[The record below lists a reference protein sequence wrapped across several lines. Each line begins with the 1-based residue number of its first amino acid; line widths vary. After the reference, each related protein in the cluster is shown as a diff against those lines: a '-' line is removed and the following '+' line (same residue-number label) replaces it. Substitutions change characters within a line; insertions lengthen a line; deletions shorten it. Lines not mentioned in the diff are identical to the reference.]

1 VIYYTERFE
10 EAPLPKYVK
19 PKEVAEAQG
28 VNERTL
34 RRWEGDGR
42 IEAIRT
48 PSGQRR
54 YNIESYVVKSG
65 RDKRKVVVYAR
76 VSGRAQQSD
85 LNRL

>member
-1 VIYYTERFE
+1 MT
-10 EAPLPKYVK
+10 KYVK
-19 PKEVAEAQG
+19 PKEAAAAQG
-28 VNERTL
+28 MHKLTL

-54 YNIESYVVKSG
+54 HNIESYAVKSG
-65 RDKRKVVVYAR
+65 RDNRKVVAYAR

>member
-1 VIYYTERFE
+1 LRI
-10 EAPLPKYVK
+10 ALLAKYVK
-19 PKEVAEAQG
+19 PKEAAAAQG
-28 VNERTL
+28 VHDLSL

-54 YNIESYVVKSG
+54 HNIESYVVKSG
-65 RDKRKVVVYAR
+65 RDKRKVVAYAR
-76 VSGRAQQSD
+76 VSGRDQQSD